1 MGEEIIGLSSTR
13 RDIGV
18 REVVPAANQACVGRA
33 DIVLSNHI
41 SPIFFHIC
49 HAQERRTHVG
59 EVRVRVGCA
68 HGQYAGLDVEAGA
81 HSLVPS
87 VALMKTN
94 FTPLFLTVLQLMVPW

>member
-1 MGEEIIGLSSTR
+1 MR
-13 RDIGV
+13 K
-18 REVVPAANQACVGRA
+18 VVPSADQACVGRA
-33 DIVLSNHI
+33 DIVLSNQM
-41 SPIFFHIC
+41 SPTFFHIR

-59 EVRVRVGCA
+59 EVRVRVGWA
-68 HGQYAGLDVEAGA
+68 HGELTARDVEAGA